1 MFAGLALALGAP
13 DCEAGWHNREAALMG
28 TRVRVGLH
36 HDDAAAAEAAI
47 DAALAEID
55 RIEQLMSTYI
65 ETSEISAAN
74 RDAASGP
81 VVVGAELFELI
92 RRSLEFSG
100 LTGGAFDITYDSVG
114 QHYDFRERRRPDDA
128 TIEAGVELIDHRL
141 VTLDEARR
149 SVAFARP
156 GVRMNLGGIAKGY
169 AVERAAATIAAHGID
184 TALVSAGGDTR
195 LLGTRLGQ
203 PWIIGIQNPRD
214 SAEVAVRLPLT
225 NEAVS
230 TSGDYERFFEE
241 DGQRYHHI
249 VSPETGRPVTGV
261 RSATVIGPDGVSTD
275 ALSTA
280 VFVLGPDRGLALID
294 SLPDY
299 EAVVIDDRQRLRF
312 SGGLADPAAE

>member
-1 MFAGLALALGAP
+1 MLTLTAAVG
-13 DCEAGWHNREAALMG
+13 EAGWHDREAALMG
-28 TRVRVGLH
+28 TRVRVGLY
-36 HDDAAAAEAAI
+36 HDDPATAQTAI

-65 ETSEISAAN
+65 ETSEISVAN
-74 RDAASGP
+74 RDAAAGP

-92 RRSLEFSG
+92 ERSLQFSR
-100 LTGGAFDITYDSVG
+100 LSGGAFDITYDSVG

-128 TIEAGVELIDHRL
+128 TIEAGVVLIDYRL

-149 SVAFARP
+149 TVSFARP

-169 AVERAAATIAAHGID
+169 AVERAVATIATHGID

-195 LLGTRLGQ
+195 LLGSRLGQ
-203 PWIIGIQNPRD
+203 PWVVGIQNPRD
-214 SAEVAVRLPLT
+214 SAQLAVRLPLE

-249 VSPETGRPVTGV
+249 VSPESGRPVSGV
-261 RSATVIGPDGVSTD
+261 RSATVIGPDGVTTD

-280 VFVLGPDRGLALID
+280 VFVLGPDEGLALID
-294 SLPDY
+294 SLPEY

-312 SGGLADPAAE
+312 SAGLADAAAE